1 MKISSSVGIIRFRLM
16 SHINRSQI
24 NNYRS
29 ELDMFASNPRLQQM
43 AAEHLKIYGSL
54 AGIYNAAYGASS
66 SGNNSSSNS
75 YLNSSNSPTAGS
87 SGKYMVHCYYGNQP
101 GNKITT
107 VIG

>member
-1 MKISSSVGIIRFRLM
+1 MASFNGNK
-16 SHINRSQI
+16 N

-29 ELDMFASNPRLQQM
+29 ELDMFASNPRLQKV

-54 AGIYNAAYGASS
+54 AGICNATYGGSSSSNNSNSRSYSS
-66 SGNNSSSNS
+66 SGD
-75 YLNSSNSPTAGS
+75 SPSAGS
-87 SGKYMVHCYYGNQP
+87 SGKYMVHCYYGSQP

>member
-1 MKISSSVGIIRFRLM
+1 MRFIRLRLM
-16 SHINRSQI
+16 SITNGNQI

-54 AGIYNAAYGASS
+54 AGIYNAAYGSS
-66 SGNNSSSNS
+66 STSTNSTSSSYSSSSSNAPS
-75 YLNSSNSPTAGS
+75 AGS
-87 SGKYMVHCYYGNQP
+87 SGKYMVHCYYGHQP
-101 GNKITT
+101 GNRITT

>member
-1 MKISSSVGIIRFRLM
+1 M
-16 SHINRSQI
+16 SNFNGNKN
-24 NNYRS
+24 NNYRY

-43 AAEHLKIYGSL
+43 AAEQLKIYGSL
-54 AGIYNAAYGASS
+54 AGIYSAAYGSS
-66 SGNNSSSNS
+66 SHSNNSCSSS
-75 YLNSSNSPTAGS
+75 YSGSSDSPSAGS